1 MDGKNIHLFDQKADE
16 LLERLA
22 EKEAHL
28 LALSEEQCGGI
39 DLDQMI
45 GQRERLNNEFMLSL
59 NVLSRQ
65 VLELCAEAD
74 HIVELFPRTSEHLEV
89 RRGELIEQLKDVR
102 EGADRQTE
110 RLAQSQEFRELM
122 IWARQMHAT
131 ITGELLPKEV
141 AGCEALS
148 ARHAEFRREISSKE
162 AEKLKI
168 TQKGDQMLAQ
178 GHNALINEIRSRIT
192 TLEEVFTDLLRTW
205 HRRQQIYEDNADL
218 QRWLSSASE
227 LERWLTER
235 EQLLAQDWT
244 GLVQDGLEAVEHQ
257 IRQFDDFLA
266 TLDAQSPQFEA
277 LKRLTR
283 LEQNWERLKGQEDR
297 ERIAAVN
304 ARLQQQQQNRRETQP
319 IRTLEKKKML
329 QEKRQERE
337 RRKTQEIS
345 LMGNSAGGIG
355 RQSATGHSIR
365 SSTSAHS
372 GAHMLGQIQ
381 QLEPV
386 QSMSTTAFNNSSQT
400 LPRARQ
406 RAAGGATS
414 SASSS
419 TSVVVVEGQQT
430 IVPPVS
436 SSRLSIEISQPS
448 STQQQQN
455 STPSAPFPVGMRV
468 PPTGRTPGFTTRRT
482 QSIRRSRQ
490 WDDLRTVD
498 IHGYLDRKQELQAGG
513 KRATFRSWKSYYSIL
528 CGQLLCFFKDEQH
541 FMENMAASAPLA
553 LHGSNSALNPE
564 YIKKRFV
571 FKLNTADGAEFLFA
585 APDQLKALEWV
596 DKINF
601 RAKLDPADQLL
612 AFRPSTSEPLGNP
625 QSRRLPYSSTAA
637 DIMSNS
643 RSTTLEPRPKPR
655 ELGGNVVNTFK
666 LPNESQKMIKS
677 ATLDPRRIGDDKHN
691 YYSSTNQ
698 KNEGI
703 EQKIENQQ
711 FASQIKI
718 GEEVEEEEK
727 IIVEEEDLENS
738 PNNNCRNNQNGSS
751 HIFEDT
757 ISVRSGMGGTIK
769 SKKITSGAFAFL
781 RRSSAVIGGKKS
793 ACENSLDLN

>member
-1 MDGKNIHLFDQKADE
+1 M
-16 LLERLA
+16 
-22 EKEAHL
+22 
-28 LALSEEQCGGI
+28 
-39 DLDQMI
+39 
-45 GQRERLNNEFMLSL
+45 
-59 NVLSRQ
+59 V
-65 VLELCAEAD
+65 
-74 HIVELFPRTSEHLEV
+74 
-89 RRGELIEQLKDVR
+89 
-102 EGADRQTE
+102 
-110 RLAQSQEFRELM
+110 
-122 IWARQMHAT
+122 WARQMHAS
-131 ITGELLPKEV
+131 ITGELLPKEI
-141 AGCEALS
+141 AGCEALD

-162 AEKLKI
+162 SEKLHFI
-168 TQKGDQMLAQ
+168 QKGEQLLSQ
-178 GHNALINEIRSRIT
+178 GQNALVNEIRSRIT
-192 TLEEVFTDLLRTW
+192 TLDEVFSDLLKTW

-235 EQLLAQDWT
+235 EQLLAKDWT
-244 GLVQDGLEAVEHQ
+244 GLVQDGLEAVENQ

-266 TLDAQSPQFEA
+266 TLDAQSPQFQA

-297 ERIAAVN
+297 ERIVAVN
-304 ARLQQQQQNRRETQP
+304 AQLQQQQQNRRETQP

-337 RRKTQEIS
+337 RRKTQ
-345 LMGNSAGGIG
+345 
-355 RQSATGHSIR
+355 SIR

-372 GAHMLGQIQ
+372 GAQMLGQLQ

-386 QSMSTTAFNNSSQT
+386 QSLATTAFNSSQT

-406 RAAGGATS
+406 RAAVGATS

-419 TSVVVVEGQQT
+419 TSVVVVEGQQN
-430 IVPPVS
+430 IVPPVA

-455 STPSAPFPVGMRV
+455 LTPSAPFPVGMRV
-468 PPTGRTPGFTTRRT
+468 PSTGRTPGFTTRRT

-541 FMENMAASAPLA
+541 FMENMAAAAPLA

-612 AFRPSTSEPLGNP
+612 AFRPSTSEPLGNS
-625 QSRRLPYSSTAA
+625 QSKRLPYSSTTA
-637 DIMSNS
+637 DVMSSS
-643 RSTTLEPRPKPR
+643 RSMTLESRPKPS
-655 ELGGNVVNTFK
+655 EFSGNVANTFK
-666 LPNESQKMIKS
+666 VPNDNQKMIKS
-677 ATLDPRRIGDDKHN
+677 ATLDPRKINDDNKHTN
-691 YYSSTNQ
+691 YYHSSNNKQ
-698 KNEGI
+698 KNEENG
-703 EQKIENQQ
+703 QKIVEQQQQ

-718 GEEVEEEEK
+718 GDEADEEEK

-738 PNNNCRNNQNGSS
+738 PNNNCRNNQNGNSN
-751 HIFEDT
+751 IFEDN
-757 ISVRSGMGGTIK
+757 ISVRSGGIGGTFK
-769 SKKITSGAFAFL
+769 NKKITSGAFAFL

-793 ACENSLDLN
+793 ACENSLD